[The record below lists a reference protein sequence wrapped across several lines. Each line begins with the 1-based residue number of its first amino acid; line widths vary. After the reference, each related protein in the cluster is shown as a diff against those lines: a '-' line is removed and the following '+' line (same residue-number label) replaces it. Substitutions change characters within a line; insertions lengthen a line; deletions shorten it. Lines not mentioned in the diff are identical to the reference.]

1 METFPLSSSHLDDV
15 FKLKD
20 LLGLE
25 KTKLKV
31 HFN

>member
-1 METFPLSSSHLDDV
+1 METFPLSNSNLDDV

-25 KTKLKV
+25 KNKAKSLL
-31 HFN
+31 